1 MFRTSVVCLLL
12 LVAPSSFA
20 QNAFWPGVTYDSG
33 VPTMEQVLG
42 HAPGMRI
49 VSHAEML
56 QYLDALVEARP
67 QQIQV
72 HEYTRGWEGRALVY
86 AVVGSVENMART
98 ADIQRDMKRLS
109 DPRATSDA
117 DARAIMENQ
126 PSITWL
132 AYGVHGNEI
141 SSPDAS
147 LYTAYHLLAAQN
159 DEIVD
164 TILAE
169 SLVILVP
176 TQNPDGRDRFVNHF
190 RIAEGIAASAH
201 PAAAEHDEPW
211 PGGRT
216 NHYYFDL
223 TETGSR

>member
-1 MFRTSVVCLLL
+1 MFRTSAVCLLW

-72 HEYTRGWEGRALVY
+72 HDYAESWEGRALVY

-109 DPRATSDA
+109 DPRTISDA
-117 DARAIMENQ
+117 DARAI
-126 PSITWL
+126 PADSVDGTPDTVITRDSVGHRLPLALVALRVADPDVALIARIRAVARSAAATCPTGPTRHIHRTGETVVTLL
-132 AYGVHGNEI
+132 AY
-141 SSPDAS
+141 D
-147 LYTAYHLLAAQN
+147 
-159 DEIVD
+159 
-164 TILAE
+164 
-169 SLVILVP
+169 
-176 TQNPDGRDRFVNHF
+176 
-190 RIAEGIAASAH
+190 
-201 PAAAEHDEPW
+201 
-211 PGGRT
+211 
-216 NHYYFDL
+216 
-223 TETGSR
+223 